1 MSGELPGRVALVCA
15 ASKGLGRASAEALA
29 SGGHRVAICAR
40 GGDAL
45 AATAVALKAA
55 GAEVLPIQADLR
67 RADEVTRV
75 IETTVEMFGGL
86 DVLVTN
92 TGGPPSGPFMTLDE
106 SAWTDAI
113 DSLLLSVVRLCRGAI
128 PHMQARGGGRIINVT
143 SISVKEPIAGLVLSN
158 ALRAAVT
165 GLAKTLAVEL
175 APHNILV
182 NCVAPGYT
190 RTDRVVEL
198 AQATAAAR
206 GDHAGG
212 GGRADRRQD
221 PAGTHGTAGRVR
233 RGRRVPGVTRG
244 VIHNR
249 RDDPGRRR
257 LGPRSALALSEGLRP
272 SDSPTR
278 TLASRCPARSRARGS
293 IAAARSLDARQAAS
307 C

>member
-1 MSGELPGRVALVCA
+1 MNGGLPGRVALVCA

-29 SGGHRVAICAR
+29 TSGLRVAICAR

-106 SAWTDAI
+106 ATWLDAI

-128 PHMQARGGGRIINVT
+128 PYMQARGGGRIINVT
-143 SISVKEPIAGLVLSN
+143 SISVKEPIEGLVLSN

-165 GLAKTLAVEL
+165 GVAKTLAVEL

-198 AQATAAAR
+198 AQATALREGITPEEAERRIVAR
-206 GDHAGG
+206 IPL
-212 GGRADRRQD
+212 GRMGQPDEFGAVV
-221 PAGTHGTAGRVR
+221 AF
-233 RGRRVPGVTRG
+233 
-244 VIHNR
+244 
-249 RDDPGRRR
+249 
-257 LGPRSALALSEGLRP
+257 
-272 SDSPTR
+272 
-278 TLASRCPARSRARGS
+278 LAS
-293 IAAARSLDARQAAS
+293 QAAS
-307 C
+307 YVTGVTIQVDGGWARGLL